1 MFSLK
6 TEIKWA
12 FIFILA
18 LLTWTLIE
26 MLSGLHSS
34 RIHLHPYVT
43 NLFAIVAIVIYVK
56 ALKDKRHHDFNGQL
70 TYKEGLISGSI
81 ITIIIILFSPLS
93 QVIIHEIISPNYF
106 KNMINY
112 SVSNNLMSAIE
123 AETYFE
129 LRNYIVMSVFG
140 DLIMGIVTTLIVAVF
155 VKQKRNK

>member
-1 MFSLK
+1 MNSLK

-56 ALKDKRHHDFNGQL
+56 ALKDKRDHDFNGQL

-81 ITIIIILFSPLS
+81 ITVIVTLFSPLS
-93 QVIIHEIISPNYF
+93 QVIIHQIISPNYF

-112 SVSNNLMSAIE
+112 SVSNNLMTALE

-129 LRNYIVMSVFG
+129 LKNYIVISVIG
-140 DLIMGIVTTLIVAVF
+140 ALVMGLVTTLIVAVF

>member
-56 ALKDKRHHDFNGQL
+56 ALKDKRNHDFNGQL
-70 TYKEGLISGSI
+70 TYKEGLISGCI
-81 ITIIIILFSPLS
+81 IT
-93 QVIIHEIISPNYF
+93 V
-106 KNMINY
+106 
-112 SVSNNLMSAIE
+112 
-123 AETYFE
+123 
-129 LRNYIVMSVFG
+129 
-140 DLIMGIVTTLIVAVF
+140 IVTKL
-155 VKQKRNK
+155 

>member
-1 MFSLK
+1 MNSLK

-12 FIFILA
+12 FIFVLA

-43 NLFAIVAIVIYVK
+43 NLFAIVAIVMYVN
-56 ALKDKRHHDFNGQL
+56 AFKDKRDHDFNGKL

-81 ITIIIILFSPLS
+81 ITVIVTLFSPLS
-93 QVIIHEIISPNYF
+93 QVITHQLISPNYF

-112 SVSNNLMSAIE
+112 SVSNNLMTALE

-129 LRNYIVMSVFG
+129 LKNYIVISVIG
-140 DLIMGIVTTLIVAVF
+140 SLVMGLVTTLIVALF
-155 VKQKRNK
+155 VKEKRNK

>member
-56 ALKDKRHHDFNGQL
+56 ALKDKRDHDFNGQL

-81 ITIIIILFSPLS
+81 ITVIVTLFSPLS
-93 QVIIHEIISPNYF
+93 QVIIHQIISPNYF

-112 SVSNNLMSAIE
+112 SVSNNLMTALE

-129 LRNYIVMSVFG
+129 LKNYIVISVIG
-140 DLIMGIVTTLIVAVF
+140 ALVMGLVTTLIVAVF